1 MLSTGIKDALA
12 VTASICTVLQFLA
25 GVLICRK
32 IIKNGTTGNNSALAF
47 IMCYTSCILW
57 LRYGY
62 LLNGNR
68 VEFSRHIRKF
78 EEFRVKTVGSTD
90 ASREEKEVRCCVTD
104 CETERVCLLCCTIF
118 ILLLGRKVRLEDR
131 TLGRKMS
138 SYIQVAEDEG
148 DEPIELPTE
157 DDSTLLL
164 TTVTAQFPGTC
175 GLKYRNPESRTMR
188 GIRLVDGRLHPPENG
203 WGKAI
208 YFCVFPKENKRKS
221 DDNLENSTAKTKR
234 METKLR
240 CTDLIVLGLPWKTT
254 EQNLREY
261 FETFGE
267 VLMAQVKKDAKS
279 GQSKGFG
286 FIRFGSYESQLRC
299 LAQRHMIDGRW
310 CDVKVPNSKEGMI
323 QQVPCKV
330 FVGRC
335 TEDLTAD
342 DLRDYFSKYGEVT
355 DVFIPKP
362 FRAFS
367 FVTFL
372 DPEVAQ
378 SLCGED
384 HIIKGVSVHVSN
396 AAPKSEGNNKNFN
409 NQVNSNMRRGAPGPV
424 ENNVQGNYQGNRYM
438 GHSGNNMGPNGWNNP
453 GNRGNLDMPNLQA
466 LGITG
471 QNNGGGGGGGMSNP
485 LAMGGLNLSAL
496 PVNPALVAAALN
508 QASWGLIG
516 NLQNQGN
523 DQGYSNQ
530 PGPPGQPPSGN
541 NSIGNSGNSGFLSWM
556 NQGGGDGNTGNPGT
570 GGPGPNN
577 PNASQGAWQNH
588 PGQRDQKSNTFLK
601 YE

>member
-1 MLSTGIKDALA
+1 
-12 VTASICTVLQFLA
+12 
-25 GVLICRK
+25 
-32 IIKNGTTGNNSALAF
+32 
-47 IMCYTSCILW
+47 
-57 LRYGY
+57 
-62 LLNGNR
+62 
-68 VEFSRHIRKF
+68 
-78 EEFRVKTVGSTD
+78 
-90 ASREEKEVRCCVTD
+90 
-104 CETERVCLLCCTIF
+104 
-118 ILLLGRKVRLEDR
+118 
-131 TLGRKMS
+131 MS

-148 DEPIELPTE
+148 EEPIELPTE

-164 TTVTAQFPGTC
+164 TTLSAQFPGTC

-188 GIRLVDGRLHPPENG
+188 GVRLVDGRLHAPENG
-203 WGKAI
+203 WGKAV

-267 VLMAQVKKDAKS
+267 VLMAQVKKDPKS

-342 DLRDYFSKYGEVT
+342 DLRDYFSKFGEVT

-396 AAPKSEGNNKNFN
+396 AAPKSEGNNRNFN
-409 NQVNSNMRRGAPGPV
+409 NQMNSNMRGRGMSGPID
-424 ENNVQGNYQGNRYM
+424 NNMQGNYQGNRYM

-485 LAMGGLNLSAL
+485 LAMGGINLSAL
-496 PVNPALVAAALN
+496 PVNPALVAAAIN

-516 NLQNQGN
+516 NLQSQGN

-541 NSIGNSGNSGFLSWM
+541 NSLGNSGNSGFLSWM
-556 NQGGGDGNTGNPGT
+556 NQGGGGDANTGNPGS
-570 GGPGPNN
+570 GGPGGPNN
-577 PNASQGAWQNH
+577 PNASQGTWQNH
-588 PGQRDQKSNTFLK
+588 PGQRDGKTNTFLK

>member
-1 MLSTGIKDALA
+1 M
-12 VTASICTVLQFLA
+12 
-25 GVLICRK
+25 
-32 IIKNGTTGNNSALAF
+32 
-47 IMCYTSCILW
+47 
-57 LRYGY
+57 
-62 LLNGNR
+62 
-68 VEFSRHIRKF
+68 
-78 EEFRVKTVGSTD
+78 
-90 ASREEKEVRCCVTD
+90 
-104 CETERVCLLCCTIF
+104 
-118 ILLLGRKVRLEDR
+118 
-131 TLGRKMS
+131 
-138 SYIQVAEDEG
+138 SYIQVSEDEG
-148 DEPIELPTE
+148 EEPIELPTE
-157 DDSTLLL
+157 DDGTLLL
-164 TTVTAQFPGTC
+164 TTLSAQFPGTC
-175 GLKYRNPESRTMR
+175 GLKYRNPESRAMR
-188 GIRLVDGRLHPPENG
+188 GVRLVDGRLHPPENG
-203 WGKAI
+203 WGKAV

-221 DDNLENSTAKTKR
+221 DDALENSTAKTKR

-335 TEDLTAD
+335 TEDLSAD
-342 DLRDYFSKYGEVT
+342 DLRDYFSKFGEVT

-396 AAPKSEGNNKNFN
+396 AAPKSDANNRNAGGGGGFN
-409 NQVNSNMRRGAPGPV
+409 QLNP
-424 ENNVQGNYQGNRYM
+424 GNRYM

-453 GNRGNLDMPNLQA
+453 GQRGNLDMPNLQA

-471 QNNGGGGGGGMSNP
+471 QNNGGGQAGGMSNP
-485 LAMGGLNLSAL
+485 LAMGGLSLSAL
-496 PVNPALVAAALN
+496 PMNPALVAAAIN

-516 NLQNQGN
+516 NLQSQGN
-523 DQGYSNQ
+523 DGGYNNQ
-530 PGPPGQPPSGN
+530 PGPPGAGPGPGSAN
-541 NSIGNSGNSGFLSWM
+541 NSNANNSGFLSWM
-556 NQGGGDGNTGNPGT
+556 NQAGGGQGGGGQGGGGQGGQGQGGQGPDGGNQGS
-570 GGPGPNN
+570 GGGGGGGGPNN
-577 PNASQGAWQNH
+577 PNSAQPWQNR
-588 PGQRDQKSNTFLK
+588 PGQRGDPKSNFLK